1 MKKILIGAT
10 AVFGLLAFSFFL
22 MYRNVANQNEELRT
36 AVSALTANLTSMRE
50 TLQEK
55 IQIIDKQNKKYQEI
69 LSSIEYNECENLP
82 VSTTLV
88 EAAKELQK

>member
-10 AVFGLLAFSFFL
+10 AVFGIIAFALFM
-22 MYRNVANQNEELRT
+22 MYRNVSQKNDELQHTVEELT
-36 AVSALTANLTSMRE
+36 ASLTTVQE